1 VYNPFSLFVEKEQ
14 MMKQSF
20 IKKVLNNFEELIAS
34 GFIILTTVLVIVNVF
49 MRYFLRSGIYWSE
62 EVATASFVWAVF
74 IGAVAGYKR
83 GKHIGVDI
91 LVNLLPAGIQKIVV
105 ILVDIILV
113 VLNGYMTYLAFIFI
127 SLSYIKPTPVLG
139 VSSAYI
145 SSALLVSFF
154 LVTIYSLIF
163 LVRDIRRNDYSKGG
177 EIL

>member
-1 VYNPFSLFVEKEQ
+1 
-14 MMKQSF
+14 MKQSYF
-20 IKKVLNNFEELIAS
+20 KKIVSNLEEIIAS
-34 GFIILTTVLVIVNVF
+34 GFIILTTVLVIINVF
-49 MRYFLRSGIYWSE
+49 MRYFLKAGIYWSE

-91 LVNLLPAGIQKIVV
+91 LVNLLPPKAQKIVV

-113 VLNGYMTYLAFIFI
+113 ILNGYMTYLAVVFI

-145 SSALLVSFF
+145 SSALLVSFA
-154 LVTIYSLIF
+154 LVTLYSLIF
-163 LVRDIRRNDYSKGG
+163 LVRDIRRKDYSKGG
-177 EIL
+177 EII